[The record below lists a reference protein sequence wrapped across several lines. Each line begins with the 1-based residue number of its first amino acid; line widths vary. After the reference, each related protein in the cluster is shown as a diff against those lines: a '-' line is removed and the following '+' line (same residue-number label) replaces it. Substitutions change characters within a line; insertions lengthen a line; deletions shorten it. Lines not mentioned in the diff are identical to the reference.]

1 MKARLLKHLL
11 NDTKYTV
18 ADFDDCI
25 GVGSS
30 LCHDLIKLNKGTMAI
45 SYALDTF
52 RDGRKCLMGRDDGH
66 LLFIWDK
73 LQELVDSGE
82 IQEIINGNDE
92 IENPIPV
99 FYGNHDHEI
108 IEAYTDKLG
117 WPNTTHDGK
126 LMYDNTHF
134 ASRVVA
140 IQRELKDAQIGS
152 KNISET
158 IEELK
163 EKLDRLMSRK
173 QVHDSAVGRFEKILE
188 DKYPMIAEMTLS
200 DGDHCMYRHFLWSET
215 VDVFNIKSNETESVL
230 VSEISLY
237 YHELV
242 LDEKRYY
249 ITHML
254 SKSAGEDK

>member
-25 GVGSS
+25 GLGSS
-30 LCHDLIKLNKGTMAI
+30 LCHDLIKLNKETLTI
-45 SYALDTF
+45 SYALDAF
-52 RDGRKCLMGRDDGH
+52 REGRKCLMGRDDGH

-73 LQELVDSGE
+73 LQELANSGE
-82 IQEIINGNDE
+82 IKEIISGNDE

-108 IEAYTDKLG
+108 IESYTDKMG
-117 WPNTTHDGK
+117 WPNTTYDGK
-126 LMYDNTHF
+126 QMYDNTHF
-134 ASRVVA
+134 PSRVVA
-140 IQRELKDAQIGS
+140 IQQELVDAQIGS
-152 KNISET
+152 RNISET

-163 EKLDRLMSRK
+163 EKLDRLVSRK
-173 QVHDSAVGRFEKILE
+173 QVHDSAVARFEKVLQ
-188 DKYPMIAEMTLS
+188 DKDPMIAEMTLL
-200 DGDHCMYRHFLWSET
+200 DGDHYVYRHFLWTET
-215 VDVFNIKSNETESVL
+215 VAVFNIKSNETESVL

-242 LDEKRYY
+242 LDEKQYH
-249 ITHML
+249 IVHML
-254 SKSAGEDK
+254 SESAKEVK